1 MTEHNCFLDPT
12 HRAPSILDGA
22 GENRDQA
29 KDMSLNVLRIAAF
42 SQGNQGGNPA
52 GVLISE
58 KLPSAEEMQKI
69 AKDIGF
75 SETAFAM
82 PEADSW
88 RVRYF
93 APEMEVPFCGHA
105 TIALGAAL
113 AMREGDGAFALK
125 LNNTT
130 IKVEGRKEGD
140 LFSASLQSPS
150 TRNRAASEIE
160 IEQALALFSYEKE
173 DLAPGIPPAL
183 IHAGADHIVLALRS
197 REKLASMHYDLPR
210 GKILMKRQGWTTI
223 LLVHSET
230 PQRFHSRNPFASGGV
245 YEDPATGAST
255 AAFAAYLRDLGW
267 PHGGSIE
274 VFQGED
280 MGVPSHLR
288 AEIGQV
294 RGESIR
300 LSGTARLME

>member
-1 MTEHNCFLDPT
+1 MD
-12 HRAPSILDGA
+12 
-22 GENRDQA
+22 
-29 KDMSLNVLRIAAF
+29 VLRIAAF

-69 AKDIGF
+69 AKDVGF

-82 PEADSW
+82 PEAGNW

-93 APEMEVPFCGHA
+93 APETEIPFCGHA

-113 AMREGDGAFALK
+113 AMREGDGRFSLK
-125 LNNTT
+125 LNHAE
-130 IKVEGRKEGD
+130 ISVEGRKEGE
-140 LFSASLQSPS
+140 LFAASLQSPG
-150 TRNRAASEIE
+150 TRNRAATEVE
-160 IEQALALFSYEKE
+160 IEQALALFNYEKD

-183 IHAGADHIVLALRS
+183 IHAGADHIVLPLRS
-197 REKLASMHYDLPR
+197 REKLASMHYDLSR
-210 GKILMKRQGWTTI
+210 GRVLMNRQGWTTI
-223 LLVHSET
+223 LLINSET
-230 PQRFHSRNPFASGGV
+230 PTRFHSRNPFASGGV

-267 PHGGSIE
+267 PHGSSIE
-274 VFQGED
+274 VIQGED
-280 MGVPSHLR
+280 MGSPSHLR
-288 AEIGQV
+288 ADIGNE
-294 RGESIR
+294 RGGSIR

>member
-1 MTEHNCFLDPT
+1 MD
-12 HRAPSILDGA
+12 
-22 GENRDQA
+22 
-29 KDMSLNVLRIAAF
+29 VLRIAAF

-69 AKDIGF
+69 AKDVGF

-82 PEADSW
+82 PEAGNW

-93 APEMEVPFCGHA
+93 APETEIPFCGHA

-113 AMREGDGAFALK
+113 AMREGYGRFSLK
-125 LNNTT
+125 LNHAE
-130 IKVEGRKEGD
+130 ISVEGRKEGE
-140 LFSASLQSPS
+140 LFAASLQSPG
-150 TRNRAASEIE
+150 TRNRAATEVE
-160 IEQALALFSYEKE
+160 IEQALALFNYEKD

-183 IHAGADHIVLALRS
+183 IHAGADHIVLPLRS
-197 REKLASMHYDLPR
+197 REKLASMHYDLSR
-210 GKILMKRQGWTTI
+210 GRVLMNRQGWTTI
-223 LLVHSET
+223 LLINSET
-230 PQRFHSRNPFASGGV
+230 PTRFHSRNPFASGGV

-274 VFQGED
+274 VIQGED
-280 MGVPSHLR
+280 MGSPSHLR
-288 AEIGQV
+288 ADIGNE
-294 RGESIR
+294 RGGSIR

>member
-1 MTEHNCFLDPT
+1 LD
-12 HRAPSILDGA
+12 
-22 GENRDQA
+22 
-29 KDMSLNVLRIAAF
+29 VLRIAAF

-69 AKDIGF
+69 AKDVGF

-82 PEADSW
+82 PEAGNW

-93 APEMEVPFCGHA
+93 APETEIPFCGHA

-113 AMREGDGAFALK
+113 AMREGDGRFSLK
-125 LNNTT
+125 LNHAE
-130 IKVEGRKEGD
+130 ISVEGRKEGE
-140 LFSASLQSPS
+140 LFAASLQSPG
-150 TRNRAASEIE
+150 TRNRAATEVE
-160 IEQALALFSYEKE
+160 IEQALALFNYEKD

-183 IHAGADHIVLALRS
+183 IHAGADHIVLPLRS
-197 REKLASMHYDLPR
+197 REKLASMHYDLSR
-210 GKILMKRQGWTTI
+210 GRVLMNRQGWTTI
-223 LLVHSET
+223 LLINSET
-230 PQRFHSRNPFASGGV
+230 PTRFHSRNPFASGGV

-274 VFQGED
+274 VIQGED
-280 MGVPSHLR
+280 MGSPSHLR
-288 AEIGQV
+288 ADIGNE
-294 RGESIR
+294 RGGSIR

>member
-1 MTEHNCFLDPT
+1 MD
-12 HRAPSILDGA
+12 
-22 GENRDQA
+22 
-29 KDMSLNVLRIAAF
+29 VLRIAAF

-69 AKDIGF
+69 AKDVGF

-82 PEADSW
+82 PEAGNW

-93 APEMEVPFCGHA
+93 APETEIPFCGHA

-113 AMREGDGAFALK
+113 AMREGDGRFSLK
-125 LNNTT
+125 LNHAE
-130 IKVEGRKEGD
+130 ISVEGRKEGE
-140 LFSASLQSPS
+140 LFAASLQSPG
-150 TRNRAASEIE
+150 TRNRAATEVE
-160 IEQALALFSYEKE
+160 IEQALALFNYEKD
-173 DLAPGIPPAL
+173 DLAPGIAPAL
-183 IHAGADHIVLALRS
+183 IHAGADHIVLPLRS
-197 REKLASMHYDLPR
+197 REKLASMHYDLSR
-210 GKILMKRQGWTTI
+210 GRVLMNRQGWTTI
-223 LLVHSET
+223 LLINSET
-230 PQRFHSRNPFASGGV
+230 PTRFHSRNPFASGGV

-274 VFQGED
+274 VIQGED
-280 MGVPSHLR
+280 MGSPSHLR
-288 AEIGQV
+288 ADIGNE
-294 RGESIR
+294 RGGSIR

>member
-1 MTEHNCFLDPT
+1 MD
-12 HRAPSILDGA
+12 
-22 GENRDQA
+22 
-29 KDMSLNVLRIAAF
+29 VLRIAAF

-69 AKDIGF
+69 AKDVGF

-82 PEADSW
+82 PEAGNW

-93 APEMEVPFCGHA
+93 APETEIPFCGHA

-113 AMREGDGAFALK
+113 AMREGDGRFSLK
-125 LNNTT
+125 LNHAE
-130 IKVEGRKEGD
+130 ISVEGRKEGE
-140 LFSASLQSPS
+140 LFAASLQSPG
-150 TRNRAASEIE
+150 TRNRAATEVE
-160 IEQALALFSYEKE
+160 IEQALALFNYEKD

-183 IHAGADHIVLALRS
+183 IHAGADHIVLPLRS
-197 REKLASMHYDLPR
+197 REKLASMHYDLSR
-210 GKILMKRQGWTTI
+210 GRVLMNRQGWATI
-223 LLVHSET
+223 LLINSET
-230 PQRFHSRNPFASGGV
+230 PTRFHSRNPFASGGV

-274 VFQGED
+274 VIQGED
-280 MGVPSHLR
+280 MGSPSHLR
-288 AEIGQV
+288 ADIGNE
-294 RGESIR
+294 RGGSIR

>member
-1 MTEHNCFLDPT
+1 
-12 HRAPSILDGA
+12 
-22 GENRDQA
+22 
-29 KDMSLNVLRIAAF
+29 MSLNVLRIAAF

-52 GVLISE
+52 GVVISE
-58 KLPSAEEMQKI
+58 KLPSPEDMQKI
-69 AKDIGF
+69 AHDVGF
-75 SETAFAM
+75 SETVFAM
-82 PEADSW
+82 PEEDNW

-113 AMREGDGAFALK
+113 AMRVGDGAFTLK
-125 LNNTT
+125 LNNTS
-130 IKVEGRKEGD
+130 IKVAGRKEGD
-140 LFSASLQSPS
+140 LFAASLQSPR
-150 TRNRAASEIE
+150 TRNRAASDIE
-160 IEQALALFSYEKE
+160 IEQALALFNYEKE
-173 DLAPGIPPAL
+173 DLAPAIPPAL

-197 REKLASMHYDLPR
+197 REKLAAMHYDLPR

-223 LLVHSET
+223 LLVHAET
-230 PQRFHSRNPFASGGV
+230 PQRFHSRNPFAWGGV

-255 AAFAAYLRDLGW
+255 AAFAAYLRDIGW

-288 AEIGQV
+288 AEIGNV

>member
-1 MTEHNCFLDPT
+1 LD
-12 HRAPSILDGA
+12 
-22 GENRDQA
+22 
-29 KDMSLNVLRIAAF
+29 VLRIAAF
-42 SQGNQGGNPA
+42 SLGNQGGNPA

-69 AKDIGF
+69 AKDVGF

-82 PEADSW
+82 PEAGNW

-93 APEMEVPFCGHA
+93 APETEIPFCGHA

-113 AMREGDGAFALK
+113 AMREGDGRFSLK
-125 LNNTT
+125 LNHAE
-130 IKVEGRKEGD
+130 ISVEGRKEGE
-140 LFSASLQSPS
+140 LFAASLQSPG
-150 TRNRAASEIE
+150 TRNRAATEVE
-160 IEQALALFSYEKE
+160 IEQALALFNYEKD

-183 IHAGADHIVLALRS
+183 IHAGADHIVLPLRS
-197 REKLASMHYDLPR
+197 REKLASMHYDLSR
-210 GKILMKRQGWTTI
+210 GRVLMNRQGWTTI
-223 LLVHSET
+223 LLINSET
-230 PQRFHSRNPFASGGV
+230 PTRFHSRNPFASGGV

-274 VFQGED
+274 VIQGED
-280 MGVPSHLR
+280 MGSPSHLR
-288 AEIGQV
+288 ADIGNE
-294 RGESIR
+294 RGGSIR

>member
-1 MTEHNCFLDPT
+1 M
-12 HRAPSILDGA
+12 
-22 GENRDQA
+22 
-29 KDMSLNVLRIAAF
+29 NVLRIAAF

-52 GVLISE
+52 GVMISE
-58 KLPSAEEMQKI
+58 KMPSAEDMQKI
-69 AKDIGF
+69 AKDVGF

-82 PEADSW
+82 PEAGGF

-93 APEMEVPFCGHA
+93 APETEIPFCGHA

-113 AMREGDGAFALK
+113 AMREGDGRFALK
-125 LNNTT
+125 LNNAE
-130 IKVEGRKEGD
+130 ISVEGRKEGE
-140 LFSASLQSPS
+140 LFAASLQSPG
-150 TRNRAASEIE
+150 TRNRAATDME
-160 IEQALALFSYEKE
+160 IEQALALFNYEKD

-183 IHAGADHIVLALRS
+183 IHAGADHIVLPLRS
-197 REKLASMHYDLPR
+197 REKLAAMHYDLQR
-210 GKILMKRQGWTTI
+210 GRVLMSRQGWTTI
-223 LLVHSET
+223 LLINSET
-230 PQRFHSRNPFASGGV
+230 PTRFHSRNPFASGGV

-280 MGVPSHLR
+280 MGIPCHLR
-288 AEIGQV
+288 ADIGLE
-294 RGESIR
+294 RGGSIR

>member
-1 MTEHNCFLDPT
+1 LD
-12 HRAPSILDGA
+12 
-22 GENRDQA
+22 
-29 KDMSLNVLRIAAF
+29 VLRIAAF

-69 AKDIGF
+69 AKDVGF

-82 PEADSW
+82 PEAGNW

-93 APEMEVPFCGHA
+93 APETEIPFCGHA

-113 AMREGDGAFALK
+113 AMREGDGRFSLK
-125 LNNTT
+125 LNHAE
-130 IKVEGRKEGD
+130 ISVEGRKEGE
-140 LFSASLQSPS
+140 LFAASLQSPG
-150 TRNRAASEIE
+150 TRNRAATEVE
-160 IEQALALFSYEKE
+160 IEQALALFNYEKD
-173 DLAPGIPPAL
+173 DLAQGIPPAL
-183 IHAGADHIVLALRS
+183 IHAGADHIVLPLRS
-197 REKLASMHYDLPR
+197 REKLASMHYDLSR
-210 GKILMKRQGWTTI
+210 GRVLMNRQGWTTI
-223 LLVHSET
+223 LLINSET
-230 PQRFHSRNPFASGGV
+230 PTRFHSRNPFASGGV

-274 VFQGED
+274 VIQGED
-280 MGVPSHLR
+280 MGSPSHLR
-288 AEIGQV
+288 ADIGNE
-294 RGESIR
+294 RGGSIR

>member
-1 MTEHNCFLDPT
+1 MD
-12 HRAPSILDGA
+12 
-22 GENRDQA
+22 
-29 KDMSLNVLRIAAF
+29 VLRIAAF

-69 AKDIGF
+69 AKDVGF

-82 PEADSW
+82 PEAGNW

-93 APEMEVPFCGHA
+93 APETEIPFCGHA

-113 AMREGDGAFALK
+113 AMREGDGRFSLK
-125 LNNTT
+125 LNHAE
-130 IKVEGRKEGD
+130 ISVEGRKEGE
-140 LFSASLQSPS
+140 LFAASLQSPG
-150 TRNRAASEIE
+150 TRNRAATEVE
-160 IEQALALFSYEKE
+160 IEQALALFNYEKD
-173 DLAPGIPPAL
+173 DLAQGIPPAL
-183 IHAGADHIVLALRS
+183 IHAGADHIVLPLRS
-197 REKLASMHYDLPR
+197 REKLASMHYDLSR
-210 GKILMKRQGWTTI
+210 GRVLMNRQGWTTI
-223 LLVHSET
+223 LLINSET
-230 PQRFHSRNPFASGGV
+230 PTRFHSRNPFASGGV

-274 VFQGED
+274 VIQGED
-280 MGVPSHLR
+280 MGSPSHLR
-288 AEIGQV
+288 ADIGNE
-294 RGESIR
+294 RGGSIR

>member
-1 MTEHNCFLDPT
+1 MD
-12 HRAPSILDGA
+12 
-22 GENRDQA
+22 
-29 KDMSLNVLRIAAF
+29 VLRIAAF

-69 AKDIGF
+69 AKDVGF

-82 PEADSW
+82 PEAGNW

-93 APEMEVPFCGHA
+93 APETEIPFCGHA

-113 AMREGDGAFALK
+113 AMREGDGRFSLK
-125 LNNTT
+125 LNHAE
-130 IKVEGRKEGD
+130 ISVEGRKEGE
-140 LFSASLQSPS
+140 LFAASLQSPG
-150 TRNRAASEIE
+150 TRNRAATEVE
-160 IEQALALFSYEKE
+160 IEQALALFNYEKD

-183 IHAGADHIVLALRS
+183 IHAGADHIVLPLRS
-197 REKLASMHYDLPR
+197 REKLASMHYDLSR
-210 GKILMKRQGWTTI
+210 GRVLMNRQGWTTI
-223 LLVHSET
+223 LLINSET
-230 PQRFHSRNPFASGGV
+230 PTRFHSRNPFASGGV

-274 VFQGED
+274 VIQGED
-280 MGVPSHLR
+280 MGSPSHLR
-288 AEIGQV
+288 ADIGNE
-294 RGESIR
+294 RGSSIR

>member
-1 MTEHNCFLDPT
+1 MD
-12 HRAPSILDGA
+12 
-22 GENRDQA
+22 
-29 KDMSLNVLRIAAF
+29 VLRIAAF

-69 AKDIGF
+69 AKDVGF

-82 PEADSW
+82 PEAGNW

-93 APEMEVPFCGHA
+93 APETEIPFCGHA

-113 AMREGDGAFALK
+113 AMREGDGRFSLK
-125 LNNTT
+125 LNHAE
-130 IKVEGRKEGD
+130 ISVEGRKEGE
-140 LFSASLQSPS
+140 LFAASLQSPG
-150 TRNRAASEIE
+150 TRNRAATEVE
-160 IEQALALFSYEKE
+160 IEQALALFNYEKD

-183 IHAGADHIVLALRS
+183 IHAGADHIVLPLRS
-197 REKLASMHYDLPR
+197 REKLASMHYDLSR
-210 GKILMKRQGWTTI
+210 GRVLMNRQGWTTI
-223 LLVHSET
+223 LLINSET
-230 PQRFHSRNPFASGGV
+230 PTRFHSRNPFASGGV

-274 VFQGED
+274 VIQGED
-280 MGVPSHLR
+280 MGSPSHLR
-288 AEIGQV
+288 ADIGNE
-294 RGESIR
+294 RGGSIR

>member
-1 MTEHNCFLDPT
+1 MD
-12 HRAPSILDGA
+12 
-22 GENRDQA
+22 
-29 KDMSLNVLRIAAF
+29 VLRIAAF

-69 AKDIGF
+69 AKDVGF

-82 PEADSW
+82 PEAGNW

-93 APEMEVPFCGHA
+93 APETEIPFCGHA

-113 AMREGDGAFALK
+113 AMREGDGRFSLK
-125 LNNTT
+125 LNHAE
-130 IKVEGRKEGD
+130 ISVEGRKEGE
-140 LFSASLQSPS
+140 LFAASLQSPG
-150 TRNRAASEIE
+150 TRNRAATEVE
-160 IEQALALFSYEKE
+160 IEQALALFNYEKD

-183 IHAGADHIVLALRS
+183 IHAGADHIVLPLRS
-197 REKLASMHYDLPR
+197 REKLASMHYDLSR
-210 GKILMKRQGWTTI
+210 GRVLMNRQGWTTI
-223 LLVHSET
+223 LLINSET
-230 PQRFHSRNPFASGGV
+230 PTRFHSRNPFASGGV

-255 AAFAAYLRDLGW
+255 AAFAAYLRDLSW

-274 VFQGED
+274 VIQGED
-280 MGVPSHLR
+280 MGSPSHLR
-288 AEIGQV
+288 ADIGNE
-294 RGESIR
+294 RGGSIR

>member
-1 MTEHNCFLDPT
+1 LD
-12 HRAPSILDGA
+12 
-22 GENRDQA
+22 
-29 KDMSLNVLRIAAF
+29 VLRIAAF

-69 AKDIGF
+69 AKDVGF

-82 PEADSW
+82 PEAGNW

-93 APEMEVPFCGHA
+93 APETEIPFCGHA

-113 AMREGDGAFALK
+113 AMREGDGRFSLK
-125 LNNTT
+125 LNHAE
-130 IKVEGRKEGD
+130 ISVEGRKEGE
-140 LFSASLQSPS
+140 LFAASLQSPG
-150 TRNRAASEIE
+150 TRNRAATEVE
-160 IEQALALFSYEKE
+160 IEQALALFNYEKD

-183 IHAGADHIVLALRS
+183 IHAGADHIVLPLRS
-197 REKLASMHYDLPR
+197 REKLASMHYDLSR
-210 GKILMKRQGWTTI
+210 GRVLMNRQGWTTI
-223 LLVHSET
+223 LLINSET
-230 PQRFHSRNPFASGGV
+230 PTRFHSRNPFASGGV

-274 VFQGED
+274 VIQGED
-280 MGVPSHLR
+280 MGSPSHLR
-288 AEIGQV
+288 ADIGNE
-294 RGESIR
+294 RGGSIR
-300 LSGTARLME
+300 LSGTARLKE

>member
-1 MTEHNCFLDPT
+1 
-12 HRAPSILDGA
+12 
-22 GENRDQA
+22 
-29 KDMSLNVLRIAAF
+29 MSLNVLRIAAF
-42 SQGNQGGNPA
+42 SQSNQGGNPA
-52 GVLISE
+52 GVVISE
-58 KLPSAEEMQKI
+58 KLPSPEDMQKI
-69 AKDIGF
+69 AHDVGF
-75 SETAFAM
+75 SETVFAM
-82 PEADSW
+82 PEEDNW

-113 AMREGDGAFALK
+113 AMRVGDGAFTLK
-125 LNNTT
+125 LNNTS
-130 IKVEGRKEGD
+130 IKVAGRKEGD
-140 LFSASLQSPS
+140 LFAASLQSPR
-150 TRNRAASEIE
+150 TRNRAASDIE
-160 IEQALALFSYEKE
+160 IEQALALFNYEKD
-173 DLAPGIPPAL
+173 DLAPAIPPAL
-183 IHAGADHIVLALRS
+183 IHAGADHIMLALRS
-197 REKLASMHYDLPR
+197 REKLAAMHYDLPR

-223 LLVHSET
+223 LLVHAET
-230 PQRFHSRNPFASGGV
+230 PTRFHSRNPFAWGGV

-255 AAFAAYLRDLGW
+255 AAFAAYLRDIGW

-288 AEIGQV
+288 AEIGNV

>member
-1 MTEHNCFLDPT
+1 MD
-12 HRAPSILDGA
+12 
-22 GENRDQA
+22 
-29 KDMSLNVLRIAAF
+29 VLRIAAF

-58 KLPSAEEMQKI
+58 KMPSAEDMQKI
-69 AKDIGF
+69 AKDVGF

-82 PEADSW
+82 PEAGGF

-93 APEMEVPFCGHA
+93 APETEIPFCGHA

-113 AMREGDGAFALK
+113 AMREGDGRFALK
-125 LNNTT
+125 LNNAE
-130 IKVEGRKEGD
+130 ISVEGRKEGE
-140 LFSASLQSPS
+140 LFAASLQSPG
-150 TRNRAASEIE
+150 TRNRAASDIE
-160 IEQALALFSYEKE
+160 IEQALALFNYEKD

-197 REKLASMHYDLPR
+197 REKLAAMHYDLQR
-210 GKILMKRQGWTTI
+210 GRVLMSRQGWTTI
-223 LLVHSET
+223 LLVHAET
-230 PQRFHSRNPFASGGV
+230 PTRFHSRNPFASGGV

-267 PHGGSIE
+267 PHGGAIE
-274 VFQGED
+274 VLQGED
-280 MGVPSHLR
+280 MGIPCHLR
-288 AEIGQV
+288 AEIGHI

>member
-1 MTEHNCFLDPT
+1 LD
-12 HRAPSILDGA
+12 
-22 GENRDQA
+22 
-29 KDMSLNVLRIAAF
+29 VLRIAAF

-69 AKDIGF
+69 AKDVGF

-82 PEADSW
+82 PEAGNW

-93 APEMEVPFCGHA
+93 APETEIPFCGHA

-113 AMREGDGAFALK
+113 AMREGDGRFSLK
-125 LNNTT
+125 LNHAE
-130 IKVEGRKEGD
+130 ISVEGRKEGE
-140 LFSASLQSPS
+140 LFAASLQSPG
-150 TRNRAASEIE
+150 TRNRAATEVE
-160 IEQALALFSYEKE
+160 IEQALALFNYEKD
-173 DLAPGIPPAL
+173 DLAQGIPPAL
-183 IHAGADHIVLALRS
+183 IHAGADHIVLPLRS
-197 REKLASMHYDLPR
+197 REKLASMHYDLSR
-210 GKILMKRQGWTTI
+210 GRVLMNRQGWTTI
-223 LLVHSET
+223 LLINSET
-230 PQRFHSRNPFASGGV
+230 PTRFHSRNPFASGGV

-274 VFQGED
+274 VIQGED
-280 MGVPSHLR
+280 MGSPSHLR
-288 AEIGQV
+288 ADIGNE
-294 RGESIR
+294 RGSSIR

>member
-1 MTEHNCFLDPT
+1 LD
-12 HRAPSILDGA
+12 
-22 GENRDQA
+22 
-29 KDMSLNVLRIAAF
+29 VLRIAAF

-69 AKDIGF
+69 AKDVGF

-82 PEADSW
+82 PEAGNW

-93 APEMEVPFCGHA
+93 APETEIPFCGHA

-113 AMREGDGAFALK
+113 AMREGDGRFSLK
-125 LNNTT
+125 LNHAE
-130 IKVEGRKEGD
+130 ISVEGRKEGE
-140 LFSASLQSPS
+140 LFAASLQSPG
-150 TRNRAASEIE
+150 TRNRAATEVE
-160 IEQALALFSYEKE
+160 IEQALALFNYEKD

-183 IHAGADHIVLALRS
+183 IHAGADHIVLPLRS
-197 REKLASMHYDLPR
+197 REKLASMHYDLSR
-210 GKILMKRQGWTTI
+210 GRVLMNRQGWTTI
-223 LLVHSET
+223 LLINSET
-230 PQRFHSRNPFASGGV
+230 PTRFHSRNPFASGGV

-274 VFQGED
+274 VIQGED
-280 MGVPSHLR
+280 MGSPSHLR
-288 AEIGQV
+288 ADIGNE
-294 RGESIR
+294 RGSSIR

>member
-1 MTEHNCFLDPT
+1 MD
-12 HRAPSILDGA
+12 
-22 GENRDQA
+22 
-29 KDMSLNVLRIAAF
+29 VLRIAAF

-69 AKDIGF
+69 AKDVGF

-82 PEADSW
+82 PEAGNW

-93 APEMEVPFCGHA
+93 APETEIPFCGHA

-113 AMREGDGAFALK
+113 AMREGDGRFSLK
-125 LNNTT
+125 LNHAE
-130 IKVEGRKEGD
+130 ISVEGRKEGE
-140 LFSASLQSPS
+140 LFAASLQSPG
-150 TRNRAASEIE
+150 TRNRAATEVE
-160 IEQALALFSYEKE
+160 IEQALALFSYEKD

-183 IHAGADHIVLALRS
+183 IHAGADHIVLPLRS
-197 REKLASMHYDLPR
+197 REKLASMHYDLSR
-210 GKILMKRQGWTTI
+210 GRVLMNRQGWTTI
-223 LLVHSET
+223 LLINSET
-230 PQRFHSRNPFASGGV
+230 PTRFHSRNPFASGGV

-274 VFQGED
+274 VIQGED
-280 MGVPSHLR
+280 MGSPSHLR
-288 AEIGQV
+288 ADIGNE
-294 RGESIR
+294 RGGSIR